1 MTNELKVNG
10 TQNFMG
16 IEIPIIEG
24 GFGENCRV
32 VSANTVSQI
41 HTSPLKEINQ
51 SINRLI
57 KRTRLIENID
67 FINMFSDENLKVTA
81 SDLGLITSNGQ
92 KQCFVL
98 SERGYT
104 KLIKYMDDDISWD
117 IMDKF
122 IDEYFTMRQVIN
134 SSDQLKA
141 KLLLLIYD
149 GGQDAVVASKE
160 LSKIEVE
167 EATAPLI
174 PKAEFHDAVSVS
186 ENCINFGKFAAS
198 FQNNNKV
205 SFGRNKILDWC
216 RKKDYLCSSHNLKN
230 KPSQQMIDSG
240 YMKYKERTN
249 ERNGKTYI
257 TYTPLLTGKG
267 QIWLIKKLLEYFK

>member
-24 GFGENCRV
+24 GFDENRRV

-149 GGQDAVVASKE
+149 SGQDAVVASKE